1 MYRILAIDGGGMR
14 GIIPAKILTHIEAK
28 TGKKIAEMFDL
39 IVGTSTGGLIAAAA
53 VTKNK
58 QGKPK
63 FTAKEI
69 LNIYT
74 KHGAE
79 IFEKSFL
86 REATSV
92 KGAFEE
98 RYDHDALEKI
108 LGEYLGNATLKDC
121 FKDIVMPSYDIELRE
136 PYFFKTR
143 RAKESPDRNHYL
155 RDAVRA
161 TSAAPTYF
169 EPAPVWSLQDPEPT
183 RRVLVDGGVFVNNPA
198 MCALAEAISLKNEL
212 DDILLLSLGTGGLD
226 EKIAY
231 KEAKNWGYAS
241 WARPL
246 IDVMMDGNADA
257 TDYHLNQLLPGLD
270 KPDKQRYFRFDIA
283 FGKNGPDKLDNAS
296 KGNIEKLKAKAEEI
310 IQNHEEEFERLLKHL
325 KSSQDNSPQAG

>member
-14 GIIPAKILTHIEAK
+14 GIIPAKILTHIENEV
-28 TGKKIAEMFDL
+28 GKKIAEMFDL

-63 FTAKEI
+63 FTAEEI
-69 LNIYT
+69 ANIYT

-143 RAKESPDRNHYL
+143 RANESPDRNHYL

-270 KPDKQRYFRFDIA
+270 KPEKQRYFRFDIA
-283 FGKNGPDKLDNAS
+283 FGKDGPDKLDDAS
-296 KGNIEKLKAKAEEI
+296 PENIAKLEEKAEEI
-310 IQNHEEEFERLLKHL
+310 IQNRKKELGHLLNQL
-325 KSSQDNSPQAG
+325 QSP